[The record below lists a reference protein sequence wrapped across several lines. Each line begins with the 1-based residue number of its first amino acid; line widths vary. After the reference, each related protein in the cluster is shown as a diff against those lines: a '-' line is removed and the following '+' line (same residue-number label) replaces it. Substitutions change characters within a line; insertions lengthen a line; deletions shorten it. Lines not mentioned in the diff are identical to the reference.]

1 METKPTQVRSFWW
14 VYLVA
19 AVLSGGLTGFGV
31 WLAVSKGIWTLLA
44 SGSAALLVVLSLWP
58 IAVALARGARAREQ
72 SLRELLTPVYER
84 LEQFSVQLNEISEQQ
99 LISERAKELAYR
111 SKDIETLRRA
121 INEEILRREWDPAL
135 SLVDALEQNFGY
147 RAEAETLRQE
157 IAAKRNEA
165 FRRSLNEAAAV
176 IERYVSMEQWSAAFK
191 EAERMSA
198 VYPDN
203 EQVRNLALEIE
214 SRRQGTKRKLVDDF
228 YAAVNRKDVDGGI
241 ELLRRLDNYLS
252 PAEAESLQDAARNL
266 FKEKLAQLRTQFTLA
281 VQEHNWTEAARV
293 GEVIVRDFPNTQM
306 AKEVRE
312 MSDTLRQRAAQAE
325 AVGV

>member
-1 METKPTQVRSFWW
+1 METKPTRIDAFWW
-14 VYLVA
+14 VYLLAGVA
-19 AVLSGGLTGFGV
+19 AAGMTGLGIY
-31 WLAVSKGIWTLLA
+31 LAVSKGVWAVLA
-44 SGSAALLVVLSLWP
+44 TGSASLLGVVALWP
-58 IAVALARGARAREQ
+58 IATVLARGSRARE
-72 SLRELLTPVYER
+72 ELLQSALAPVYER

-135 SLVDALEQNFGY
+135 SLVAALEENFGY
-147 RAEAETLRQE
+147 RAEAERLRQD

-165 FRRSLNEAAAV
+165 FRRSLNESAAV
-176 IERYVSMEQWSAAFK
+176 IERYVAMEQWSAAFK
-191 EAERMSA
+191 EAERMA
-198 VYPDN
+198 QVYPDN
-203 EQVRNLALEIE
+203 EQVRNLAVEIE
-214 SRRQGTKRKLVDDF
+214 SRRQATKRRLVDEF

-241 ELLRRLDNYLS
+241 ELLRKLDTYLS

-293 GEVIVRDFPNTQM
+293 GEIIVRDFPNTQM

-312 MSDTLRQRAAQAE
+312 MSETLRQRAGKTE
-325 AVGV
+325 PVGV

>member
-1 METKPTQVRSFWW
+1 MDTKTTRVSSFWW

-19 AVLSGGLTGFGV
+19 AVAAAGLTGLGVYLAFSKGV
-31 WLAVSKGIWTLLA
+31 WSVLAAGAASLLGVLAAWPLA
-44 SGSAALLVVLSLWP
+44 SV
-58 IAVALARGARAREQ
+58 LARGVRAREE
-72 SLRELLTPVYER
+72 SLQAALTPVYER

-147 RAEAETLRQE
+147 RSEAENLRQD

-165 FRRSLNEAAAV
+165 FRRSLNESAAV
-176 IERYVSMEQWSAAFK
+176 IERYVSMEQWAAAFK
-191 EAERMSA
+191 EAERMMQ

-203 EQVRNLALEIE
+203 EQVRNLAVEIE
-214 SRRQGTKRKLVDDF
+214 SRRQATKRRLVDEF

-241 ELLRRLDNYLS
+241 ELLRKLDTYLA

-281 VQEHNWTEAARV
+281 VQEHNWMEAARI
-293 GEVIVRDFPNTQM
+293 GDIIVRDFPNTQM

-312 MSDTLRQRAAQAE
+312 MSDTLRQRAATAE
-325 AVGV
+325 PVSV

>member
-1 METKPTQVRSFWW
+1 MEAKPTHVRSFWW

-19 AVLSGGLTGFGV
+19 ALLAGGLTGIGV
-31 WLAVSKGIWTLLA
+31 WLAVSKGIWTLLGA
-44 SGSAALLVVLSLWP
+44 GAAALVGVLALWP
-58 IAVALARGARAREQ
+58 IAAGLTQNARTSEQ
-72 SLRELLTPVYER
+72 SLQAALGPVYER
-84 LEQFSVQLNEISEQQ
+84 LEQFSVQLNEITEQQ

-176 IERYVSMEQWSAAFK
+176 IDRYVSMEQWSAAFK
-191 EAERMSA
+191 EAERMAA

-203 EQVRNLALEIE
+203 EQVRNLSIEIE
-214 SRRQGTKRKLVDDF
+214 SKRQNMKRQLIDEF

-241 ELLRRLDNYLS
+241 ELLRRLDNYLA

-281 VQEHNWTEAARV
+281 VQEHNWSEAVRI
-293 GEVIVRDFPNTQM
+293 GDIIVRDFPNTQM

-312 MSDTLRQRAAQAE
+312 MSDTLRQRAAGAE
-325 AVGV
+325 TVSV